1 MQIIF
6 FSLDTNLI
14 DEWKERHNIENSSTC
29 RDVDSVVDKLNE
41 NKNAIF
47 IADYDSVAS
56 EINTLISSNTLP
68 QKFIV
73 MERAPEIVTGKMLIA
88 HGVKAYGNSRML
100 THHYTQMLET
110 VILNN
115 VWTYPE
121 LTAALMGK
129 KEKSLLSKDSL
140 ELIEHRLSEKE
151 KEVVFLVL
159 EGLTNDAISSTLDIT
174 TRTVK
179 AHVSSIF
186 SKLHVNDRVA
196 LILLL
201 K

>member
-6 FSLDTNLI
+6 FSLDTNII
-14 DEWKERHNIENSSTC
+14 DEWKQRHNIENSSTC
-29 RDVDSVVDKLNE
+29 RDVDSVIDKLND
-41 NKNAIF
+41 NKNVIF

-56 EINTLISSNTLP
+56 EINTLISSNKLP

-73 MERAPEIVTGKMLIA
+73 MERAPEVITGKMLIA

-100 THHYTQMLET
+100 THHYTQMLKT
-110 VILNN
+110 VIFNDI
-115 VWTYPE
+115 WTYPE
-121 LTAALMGK
+121 LTAALIGK
-129 KEKSLLSKDSL
+129 KEKSSLSEDALK
-140 ELIEHRLSEKE
+140 LIEHRLSEKE

-159 EGLTNDAISSTLDIT
+159 EGLTNDAISLSLNIT
-174 TRTVK
+174 IRTVK
-179 AHVSSIF
+179 AHISSIF

>member
-6 FSLDTNLI
+6 FSLDTNII
-14 DEWKERHNIENSSTC
+14 DEWIQRHNIENSSTC
-29 RDVDSVVDKLNE
+29 RDVDSVIDKLND
-41 NKNAIF
+41 NKNIIF

-56 EINTLISSNTLP
+56 EINALISSNKLP

-100 THHYTQMLET
+100 THHYTQMLKT
-110 VILNN
+110 VIFDDI
-115 VWTYPE
+115 WTYPE
-121 LTAALMGK
+121 LTAALTGK
-129 KEKSLLSKDSL
+129 KERSSLSDDAI
-140 ELIEHRLSEKE
+140 ELIEHRLSDKE
-151 KEVVFLVL
+151 KEVIFLVL
-159 EGLTNDAISSTLDIT
+159 EGLINDAISSTLNIT

>member
-159 EGLTNDAISSTLDIT
+159 EGLTNDAIASTLEIT

-179 AHVSSIF
+179 AHISSIF

>member
-6 FSLDTNLI
+6 FSLDTSII
-14 DEWKERHNIENSSTC
+14 DEWKKRHNIENSSTC
-29 RDVDSVVDKLNE
+29 RDVDSVIDKLND

-47 IADYDSVAS
+47 IADYDTVAN
-56 EINTLISSNTLP
+56 EINTLISSNELP
-68 QKFIV
+68 HKFIV
-73 MERAPEIVTGKMLIA
+73 MERAPEVVTGKMLIA

-100 THHYTQMLET
+100 THHYTQMLKT
-110 VILNN
+110 VIFDD

-121 LTAALMGK
+121 LTAALTGK
-129 KEKSLLSKDSL
+129 KERTSLSKDAL
-140 ELIEHRLSEKE
+140 ELIEHRLSQKE
-151 KEVVFLVL
+151 KEVIFLVL
-159 EGLTNDAISSTLDIT
+159 EGLTNNAISSTLDIT

-179 AHVSSIF
+179 AHISSIF